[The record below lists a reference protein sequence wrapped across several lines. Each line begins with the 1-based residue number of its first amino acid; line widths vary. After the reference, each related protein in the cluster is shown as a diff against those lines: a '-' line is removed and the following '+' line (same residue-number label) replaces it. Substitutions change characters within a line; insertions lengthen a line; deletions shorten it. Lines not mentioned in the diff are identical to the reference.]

1 AGNPTHPGHEPTL
14 QETCAARFAARSDH
28 EATPDVRVPVV
39 VVFFLPSIALTPAC
53 RGPPLFPRA
62 RNGRFASAR
71 YSRPMSSVL
80 SIAVSGMA
88 AAQKRLEV
96 SARNVANVST
106 TPSDEEAAAAFA
118 ALRMDQVEISGGG
131 TAPV

>member
-1 AGNPTHPGHEPTL
+1 
-14 QETCAARFAARSDH
+14 
-28 EATPDVRVPVV
+28 
-39 VVFFLPSIALTPAC
+39 
-53 RGPPLFPRA
+53 
-62 RNGRFASAR
+62 
-71 YSRPMSSVL
+71 MSSVL

-106 TPSDEEAAAAFA
+106 TPSDEAAAAFA

-131 TAPV
+131 TAPVVSRAPAGTEVDLANEAVQLMVARYTFAANAKVAKAAGEMQKALLDVKA